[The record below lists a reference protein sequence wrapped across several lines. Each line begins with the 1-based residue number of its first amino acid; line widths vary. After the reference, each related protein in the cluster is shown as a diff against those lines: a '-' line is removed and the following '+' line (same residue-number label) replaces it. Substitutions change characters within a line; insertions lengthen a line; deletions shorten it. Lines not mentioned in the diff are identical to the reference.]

1 VPIDHHALLPI
12 EIVSVTILL
21 VLVVDLFLPARGKP
35 ASMWV
40 ALVGVLAALGAVLS
54 LVGAGPRSVFGGA
67 YVVDAFTLVFQ
78 GFFLVAAAAVLLISY
93 RYLRD
98 GGFYQGEYYFLL
110 LTSFLGCE
118 LMPAS
123 RNLLMLFLALEL
135 VSAPGFLMSAFR
147 KADIKGNE
155 GGLKFFIIGVLST
168 AVMLYGMSLIY
179 GLTGQLELHAI
190 ADGLARL
197 QGARETLAQV
207 AILFVVVG
215 FAFKVSAVPFQ
226 FWAPDT
232 YEGAPVPVAA
242 FLGVASSAAGF
253 AGLLQL
259 MFVAFVGQAAFWTP
273 IFAVLSVL
281 TMTLGNLVALRQLHV
296 VRLLAYSGIAQSGYI
311 LLPFALA
318 TATNPDLNRAAFQAT
333 VSYIL
338 IYAVMNMGAF
348 AVTTAVSERR
358 PSLQIDDFA
367 GLSRIAPLL
376 TIAMTAFMVSLA
388 GVPPTGGFWAKLGI
402 FAVAIDRG
410 GLGDALAWTGPV
422 LAAIMVV
429 NSVISV
435 AYYFLIPR
443 AMIFEDAD
451 VEEAPGRT
459 TTPALIGIV
468 TAITLLGIVAIFII
482 PNAIYRLGELSA
494 LAFG

>member
-1 VPIDHHALLPI
+1 MPIDYHALLPV
-12 EIVSVTILL
+12 EIVSATILV
-21 VLVVDLFLPARGKP
+21 VLVVDLFLPARAKP

-40 ALVGVLAALGAVLS
+40 ALLGVLAALGAVIS
-54 LVGAGPRSVFGGA
+54 LIGSGERLVFGGA
-67 YVVDAFTLVFQ
+67 YVVDAFTLIFQ
-78 GFFLVAAAAVLLISY
+78 GFFLAAAAAVLLISY

-110 LTSFLGCE
+110 LTSFLGCV

-135 VSAPGFLMSAFR
+135 VSAPGFLMAAFR
-147 KADIKGNE
+147 KSDIKGNE

-179 GLTGQLELHAI
+179 GLTGRLELHAI
-190 ADGLARL
+190 AAGLSVL
-197 QGARETLAQV
+197 TGAKETLAQV

-242 FLGVASSAAGF
+242 FLAVASSAAGF

-281 TMTLGNLVALRQLHV
+281 TMTLGNLVALRQTQV

-311 LLPFALA
+311 LLPFALV
-318 TATNPDLNRAAFQAT
+318 TATNPDLNRDAFQAT
-333 VSYIL
+333 VVYIL

-348 AVTTAVSERR
+348 AVATAVSERR
-358 PSLQIDDFA
+358 PSLQIEDFA
-367 GLSRIAPLL
+367 GLARTAPLL
-376 TIAMTAFMVSLA
+376 MVAMTAFMVSLA
-388 GVPPTGGFWAKLGI
+388 GVPPTGGFFAKLAI

-410 GLGDALAWTGPV
+410 SLGDALAWTGPV

-435 AYYFLIPR
+435 GYYFLIPR
-443 AMIFEDAD
+443 AMIFEEPD
-451 VEEAPGRT
+451 EEDMPARAR
-459 TTPALIGIV
+459 TPALVGIV
-468 TAITLLGIVAIFII
+468 ATVALLVIVAIFIV